1 MLAFSCFDTVVWV
14 VGIRFCREN
23 LRVGMVVLVMILLE
37 L

>member
-23 LRVGMVVLVMILLE
+23 LRVGMVVLILLE